1 MSKIL
6 VISGHPNLPDSTA
19 NKTVLDAVKNHFG
32 DAINMRELD
41 KLYVNGKLAL
51 QS

>member
-19 NKTVLDAVKNHFG
+19 NKTVLDAVKNHL
-32 DAINMRELD
+32 AMR
-41 KLYVNGKLAL
+41 
-51 QS
+51 

>member
-19 NKTVLDAVKNHFG
+19 NKTVLDAVKTIL
-32 DAINMRELD
+32 AMR
-41 KLYVNGKLAL
+41 
-51 QS
+51 